1 MDNNKI
7 SYVEFPS
14 KDIDVTKDFFS
25 KTFSWTFTDYGPEYT
40 TFTNQ
45 SINGG
50 FYKTEHV
57 CRTKNGSI
65 LIVLYSDNLEETQ
78 LKIEESG
85 GKIIKP
91 TFSFPGGY
99 RFHFTDPNGNEY
111 AVWSNKGL

>member
-25 KTFSWTFTDYGPEYT
+25 NTFNWTFTDYGPEYT

-57 CRTKNGSI
+57 CRTKNGSM
-65 LIVLYSDNLEETQ
+65 
-78 LKIEESG
+78 
-85 GKIIKP
+85 
-91 TFSFPGGY
+91 
-99 RFHFTDPNGNEY
+99 
-111 AVWSNKGL
+111 